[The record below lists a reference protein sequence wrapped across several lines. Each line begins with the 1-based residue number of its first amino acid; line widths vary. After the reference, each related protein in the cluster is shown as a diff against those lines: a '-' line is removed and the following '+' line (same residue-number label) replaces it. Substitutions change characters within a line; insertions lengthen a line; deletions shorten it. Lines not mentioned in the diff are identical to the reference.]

1 MVLLL
6 PGCMIRNLQ
15 LFGSEVTHCQVG
27 SWLSREG
34 RTICVA
40 SMRNASNALNETAVE
55 MGVDLWLSTR
65 SDETVSVKSVI
76 LSICANGKILFRK

>member
-1 MVLLL
+1 M
-6 PGCMIRNLQ
+6 
-15 LFGSEVTHCQVG
+15 
-27 SWLSREG
+27 
-34 RTICVA
+34 A